1 MGLAI
6 DHVVILVQDLAA
18 ASVDYAALGFTV
30 APGGQ
35 HTDGATHNALV
46 ALADGSYFELLAFR
60 RPAPEH
66 RWWGSVAGGEGL
78 IDFALVPDDVAAL
91 IAGARGRGLALD
103 GPHPG
108 GRQRPDGQQVAWQIG
123 LAPTPDLPFLCA
135 DVTPRELRVPP
146 GPARRHAN
154 GATGIAE
161 VTVVVRDLEASVGR
175 YAALLGAA
183 PAARDAR
190 RASFG
195 LGQARLTLVCP
206 APEDAEL
213 HARLERRG
221 EGPAALVC
229 ATSGAPALLDP
240 ARTHAVPLRLEA

>member
-1 MGLAI
+1 MALAI

-66 RWWGSVAGGEGL
+66 RWWGSVAGGEGM
-78 IDFALVPDDVAAL
+78 IDFALVPDDITAVL
-91 IAGARGRGLALD
+91 AGARGRGLALA
-103 GPHPG
+103 GPQAG
-108 GRQRPDGQQVAWQIG
+108 GRQRPDGQQVAWQLG
-123 LAPTPDLPFLCA
+123 LPSTPDLPFLCA

-146 GPARRHAN
+146 GPPRRHAN

-161 VTVVVRDLEASVGR
+161 VTVVVRDLDASAGR
-175 YAALLGAA
+175 YAALLGSA
-183 PAARDAR
+183 PALRDQQ
-190 RASFG
+190 RAGFV
-195 LGQARLTLVCP
+195 LGSARLTLLCP
-206 APEDAEL
+206 GPEDAGL
-213 HARLERRG
+213 RARLEQRG
-221 EGPAALVC
+221 EGPVGLVC
-229 ATSGAPALLDP
+229 ATSGAPVLLDP
-240 ARTHAVPLRLEA
+240 ARTHGVPLRLEA